1 MRARLAAAGLLHAG
15 RPSGPPPRADGENVP
30 PSARVSA
37 ARSRALER
45 VDRQRQLL
53 RPLGWAL
60 IAIVGTAGLNSHP
73 APGLSGARLGVSL
86 ALAGYAVAVAVTV
99 AVAWARRGYLFQAGL
114 IGVIGCCGVAL
125 AALQPHGPGEIA
137 ASAGVWIAAV
147 RLPARPAIVATVLI
161 TGALAATIVLTQAP
175 ATQSALAA
183 ALLCLLLAVTGWFI
197 RRGRESQDRTELLMA
212 QLQDAREAEAA
223 AAALAER
230 SRIAGELHDVLAHA
244 LSGLAIQLQGAR
256 KLAAREAA
264 SDALRA
270 ALQRSA
276 DLAREG
282 LADARQAVSALRG
295 DRLPTV
301 DQVGALVE
309 DFRRD
314 TGAEATLRID
324 GTPRPLPADTSLALF
339 RGAQEALTNITRYA
353 PGTSVAVTVRYAPGR
368 TILAVEDHAWPAC
381 APRRAGEPISP
392 GIPGPASA
400 PEAAGV
406 PGEREGPRAGAIDP
420 AGSPLLAGAG
430 GGHGL
435 TAMRERA
442 TRAGGTVRAGP
453 TADGWLVELEVP
465 G

>member
-1 MRARLAAAGLLHAG
+1 MKVRLAAAGLMQAG
-15 RPSGPPPRADGENVP
+15 RPSGPPPADDTGNVP

-37 ARSRALER
+37 AYSRARER

-53 RPLGWAL
+53 RPVGWML
-60 IAIVGTAGLNSHP
+60 LAIVVTAGVNSHP

-86 ALAGYAVAVAVTV
+86 ALAGYAAAVAATI
-99 AVAWARRGYLFQAGL
+99 AVAWARRGYLFQVLLIGL
-114 IGVIGCCGVAL
+114 IGGCGVAL
-125 AALQPHGPGEIA
+125 AALQPHGPAEIA
-137 ASAGVWIAAV
+137 ASIGVWIAAV
-147 RLPARPAIVATVLI
+147 RLPLRPAIVATVLI
-161 TGALAATIVLTQAP
+161 TGALAVTFVLTQQQGGPSAIA
-175 ATQSALAA
+175 AT
-183 ALLCLLLAVTGWFI
+183 LLCLLLAVTGQFI

-256 KLAAREAA
+256 KLASREAA

-270 ALQRSA
+270 ALERSA
-276 DLAREG
+276 DLAKEG
-282 LADARQAVSALRG
+282 LADARQAVGTLRG
-295 DRLPTV
+295 GQLPTV
-301 DQVGALVE
+301 DQVSALVE

-324 GTPRPLPADTSLALF
+324 GTPRPLRADASLALF
-339 RGAQEALTNITRYA
+339 RGAQEALTNVTRYA

-368 TILAVEDHAWPAC
+368 TILAVEDHARPA
-381 APRRAGEPISP
+381 
-392 GIPGPASA
+392 GPPA
-400 PEAAGV
+400 EAARSGGL
-406 PGEREGPRAGAIDP
+406 PPPTGAGPSAGN
-420 AGSPLLAGAG
+420 PLLAEAG

-435 TAMRERA
+435 TAMRERV
-442 TRAGGTVRAGP
+442 TRAGGSARAGP

>member
-1 MRARLAAAGLLHAG
+1 MPVARQTVSMKARLAAAGLMHAP
-15 RPSGPPPRADGENVP
+15 RPSGPPPPDGTENVP
-30 PSARVSA
+30 ASARVSA
-37 ARSRALER
+37 ARSRARER

-53 RPLGWAL
+53 RPVGWVL
-60 IAIVGTAGLNSHP
+60 IAIVVTAGLNSHP
-73 APGLSGARLGVSL
+73 APGLSGVRLGVSL
-86 ALAGYAVAVAVTV
+86 ALAGYAVAVAATV
-99 AVAWARRGYLFQAGL
+99 AVAWARRGYLFQVLLIGL
-114 IGVIGCCGVAL
+114 IGGCGVAL
-125 AALQPHGPGEIA
+125 AALQPHGPAEIA
-137 ASAGVWIAAV
+137 ASVGVWIAAV
-147 RLPARPAIVATVLI
+147 RLPLRPAIVATVLI
-161 TGALAATIVLTQAP
+161 TGALAVTIALTQQP
-175 ATQSALAA
+175 AAQAALAA
-183 ALLCLLLAVTGWFI
+183 TLLCLLLAMTGQFI

-256 KLAAREAA
+256 KLADREVA
-264 SDALRA
+264 SSALRA
-270 ALQRSA
+270 ALERSA
-276 DLAREG
+276 DLAKEG
-282 LADARQAVSALRG
+282 LADARQAVGALRG

-324 GTPRPLPADTSLALF
+324 GTPRPLPADASLALF
-339 RGAQEALTNITRYA
+339 RGAQEALTNVTRYA
-353 PGTSVAVTVRYAPGR
+353 PGTSVAVTVRYVPDR
-368 TILAVEDHAWPAC
+368 TILAVEDH
-381 APRRAGEPISP
+381 
-392 GIPGPASA
+392 
-400 PEAAGV
+400 V
-406 PGEREGPRAGAIDP
+406 QP
-420 AGSPLLAGAG
+420 AGSPGAAAQDVPGAGGDPAPGAPASVPTGNPLLAGAG

-442 TRAGGTVRAGP
+442 TQAGGSARAGP

>member
-1 MRARLAAAGLLHAG
+1 
-15 RPSGPPPRADGENVP
+15 
-30 PSARVSA
+30 
-37 ARSRALER
+37 

-53 RPLGWAL
+53 RPLGWVL
-60 IAIVGTAGLNSHP
+60 IAIVVTAGLNSHP

-86 ALAGYAVAVAVTV
+86 ALAGYAVAVAATV
-99 AVAWARRGYLFQAGL
+99 AVAWARRGHLFQVLLIGL
-114 IGVIGCCGVAL
+114 IGGCGVAL
-125 AALQPHGPGEIA
+125 AALQPQGPAEIA
-137 ASAGVWIAAV
+137 ASVGVWIAAV
-147 RLPARPAIVATVLI
+147 RLPLRPAIVAAVLI
-161 TGALAATIVLTQAP
+161 TGSLAVTILLTQQHAAQAALAAT
-175 ATQSALAA
+175 
-183 ALLCLLLAVTGWFI
+183 LLCLLLAVTGQFI

-256 KLAAREAA
+256 KLAGREAV

-270 ALQRSA
+270 ALERSA
-276 DLAREG
+276 DLAKEG
-282 LADARQAVSALRG
+282 LTDARQAVGALRG

-314 TGAEATLRID
+314 TGSEATLRID
-324 GTPRPLPADTSLALF
+324 GTPRPLPADASLALF
-339 RGAQEALTNITRYA
+339 RGAQEALTNVTRYA
-353 PGTSVAVTVRYAPGR
+353 PGTSVAVTVRYAPDR
-368 TILAVEDHAWPAC
+368 TILAVEDHARPGGLAGKGTRD
-381 APRRAGEPISP
+381 APGASGDLV
-392 GIPGPASA
+392 PGPDAGA
-400 PEAAGV
+400 AAGN
-406 PGEREGPRAGAIDP
+406 PM
-420 AGSPLLAGAG
+420 LAKAG

-442 TRAGGTVRAGP
+442 ARAGGSARAGP